1 MELLSDE
8 EFLPHDLL
16 PTDVIP
22 TEEEKKRMVESVFLI
37 PYDETKTRVI
47 TVSVDDE

>member
-8 EFLPHDLL
+8 EFLPHDML

>member
-8 EFLPHDLL
+8 EFLPHDML
-16 PTDVIP
+16 PKDVIP
-22 TEEEKKRMVESVFLI
+22 TEEEKRKIAESVFLL
-37 PYDETKTRVI
+37 PYDETKTKVI